1 MRILVGTHHK
11 TGTVWMQKTF
21 RQIAKTLGLDFVNL
35 LRDPPPYRGDVLFH
49 PHSGFDDT
57 ITAGD
62 FRGLHL
68 VRDPRDIAISALRY
82 HRDSKELWLH
92 EPRDEFGGVTYQE
105 KLNSLSQDEQF
116 LFDLRGST
124 SDTLR
129 QILAWRY
136 DDPRFFEAT
145 YEQLITDQRGEYFA
159 SIMRHLGFDSLSVAA
174 STAVFLRCSIAGKPL
189 PADHR
194 HIRSGRPEQWKRGW
208 RRWHG
213 ERFIEAFGDCLI
225 RLRYEPDDGWVERL
239 PLR

>member
-35 LRDPPPYRGDVLFH
+35 LRDPPPYCGEVLFH

-82 HRDSKELWLH
+82 HRDLKELWLH

-105 KLNSLSQDEQF
+105 KLNSLSPDEQF
-116 LFDLRGST
+116 LFDLHGST

-145 YEQLITDQRGEYFA
+145 YEQLITDQRGEYFCVD
-159 SIMRHLGFDSLSVAA
+159 HAA
-174 STAVFLRCSIAGKPL
+174 PR
-189 PADHR
+189 
-194 HIRSGRPEQWKRGW
+194 IRTRSRSRP
-208 RRWHG
+208 
-213 ERFIEAFGDCLI
+213 
-225 RLRYEPDDGWVERL
+225 RL
-239 PLR
+239 PSFCVARLPESRCLPVIGIFVPGGPNNGSEAGAVGMASASSRRSAIVL